1 MLKNPLNVVFLIN
14 ILTIETFYVAT
25 CYFNNVNMLFLKT
38 CYYLRPKTNK
48 LHAETTKP
56 IVLETRQLLTSRNY
70 ALVSLPRDIVIL
82 TRQKQYLN
90 EKFFIFIN
98 LYYFKQ
104 LHNVLMKLTL
114 KLSSTRKLIKC
125 NKKSTSLNKLNYKNL
140 IISL

>member
-14 ILTIETFYVAT
+14 ILTIETFYVVI
-25 CYFNNVNMLFLKT
+25 CYFNNVNMVFLKT

-48 LHAETTKP
+48 LPAEITKL

-70 ALVSLPRDIVIL
+70 PLVSISRDIVIL

-90 EKFFIFIN
+90 EKSFIFIN

-114 KLSSTRKLIKC
+114 KLSSTSNLIKC
-125 NKKSTSLNKLNYKNL
+125 NKKSTSINKLNYKNL